1 MNRFT
6 AYNRLDL
13 DLNEDSIDIDI
24 IKKKYRIKA
33 LIYHPDKN
41 NNPDASSKFQEIHDA
56 YEYVMKEEG
65 YMDTEDNNMEN
76 TRNHN
81 DQDDSYR
88 NLFLIFL
95 KKILENET
103 GDSIFYSI
111 IQRITT
117 ICESKAI
124 DLLERLD
131 KTMLIKTRMILSKYK
146 DAFHV
151 TDTMLEKINE
161 LIQSRN
167 ENDECIILNPTWT
180 DLCENNLYKLT
191 VNNETYIIPLW
202 HHELVYENNGHDIYV
217 NCLPDLPSYITI
229 DEYNHIHVDVKYN
242 VAEIWNTEYIHV
254 NCDART
260 FPIHVPSLKLT
271 NIQTI
276 IFVKQGISKMNTTNI
291 YDISTKSDV
300 HVTIH
305 LVI

>member
-1 MNRFT
+1 MNRIA
-6 AYNRLDL
+6 AYKCLDL
-13 DLNEDSIDIDI
+13 DLNEDIIDVDI

-41 NNPDASSKFQEIHDA
+41 KNQGASSKFQEIHDA

-65 YMDTEDNNMEN
+65 YMDTEDNNTEDVK
-76 TRNHN
+76 NHN
-81 DQDDSYR
+81 GPDESYR

-103 GDSIFYSI
+103 GESIFYSI

-124 DLLERLD
+124 ELLERLD
-131 KTMLIKTRMILSKYK
+131 KTMLIKTHMILLKYK
-146 DAFHV
+146 DAFHI
-151 TDTMLEKINE
+151 TDTMIEKIKE

-191 VNNETYIIPLW
+191 VDNETYIIPLW

-229 DEYNHIHVDVKYN
+229 DEYNHVHVDVKYN
-242 VAEIWNTEYIHV
+242 IAEIWNNEYIHV
-254 NCDART
+254 KCET
-260 FPIHVPSLKLT
+260 KIFPIHVASLKIT
-271 NIQTI
+271 SVQTI
-276 IFVKQGISKMNTTNI
+276 IFVKQGISKMNTKNI
-291 YDISTKSDV
+291 YDITSKSDV
-300 HVTIH
+300 HITIH
-305 LVI
+305 LHM

>member
-1 MNRFT
+1 MNRIA
-6 AYNRLDL
+6 AYECLDL
-13 DLNEDSIDIDI
+13 DLNEDIIDIDI

-41 NNPDASSKFQEIHDA
+41 KNSDASSKFQEIHDA

-65 YMDTEDNNMEN
+65 YMDTEDNKGEDA
-76 TRNHN
+76 RNHN
-81 DQDDSYR
+81 DPDDSYR

-103 GDSIFYSI
+103 GESIFYSI

-124 DLLERLD
+124 ELLERLD
-131 KTMLIKTRMILSKYK
+131 KTMLIKTRMILLKYK

-151 TDTMLEKINE
+151 TDTMIDKINE

-191 VNNETYIIPLW
+191 VNSETYIIPLW

-229 DEYNHIHVDVKYN
+229 DEYNHVHVDVKYN
-242 VAEIWNTEYIHV
+242 IAEIWNNEYIHV
-254 NCDART
+254 KCET
-260 FPIHVPSLKLT
+260 KIFPIHVPSLKIT
-271 NIQTI
+271 SVQTI
-276 IFVKQGISKMNTTNI
+276 IFVKQGISKMNTKNI
-291 YDISTKSDV
+291 YDITSKSDV
-300 HVTIH
+300 HITIH
-305 LVI
+305 LHM